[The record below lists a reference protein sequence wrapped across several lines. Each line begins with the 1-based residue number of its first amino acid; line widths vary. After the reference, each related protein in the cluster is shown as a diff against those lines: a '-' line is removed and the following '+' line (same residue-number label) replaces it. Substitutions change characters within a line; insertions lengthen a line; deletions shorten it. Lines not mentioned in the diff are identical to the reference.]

1 MCTSAVFL
9 AGEEVSSG
17 YRLRLYSIFL
27 MLRIPIYLKSRRKK
41 ILSSEAHDSV
51 VYGWPR
57 NLPEVRTVFQIH
69 PIPCSRSFFPG
80 PLDKQAPISIHK
92 FSRLTSLNSGRIWL
106 NNCIAECRPVPG
118 MSRGFHFWQRQ
129 TDRQTD
135 RQSYA
140 FMAGKLAP
148 SSYESQANGTRHL
161 SHWLRRRGGEK
172 AQSDASK
179 TDRACATT
187 LAADTD
193 NETAHLVV
201 NCLKFH
207 SISCKTRPLD
217 LFLNS
222 KLILF
227 SFIAMFWCLAQPE
240 KYQNS
245 FFDVF
250 LLSSHQTAYSP
261 SCSEVD

>member
-9 AGEEVSSG
+9 AGEEVSTG
-17 YRLRLYSIFL
+17 YRLRLYSILL
-27 MLRIPIYLKSRRKK
+27 MLRIPIYLKSWRKK
-41 ILSSEAHDSV
+41 ILRSEAHDSV

-57 NLPEVRTVFQIH
+57 SLPEVRTVFQIH
-69 PIPCSRSFFPG
+69 PIPCSRSFSPG
-80 PLDKQAPISIHK
+80 PLDKQAPISTHK
-92 FSRLTSLNSGRIWL
+92 FSRLTSLNSGCIWL
-106 NNCIAECRPVPG
+106 NNCVAECRRVPG

-129 TDRQTD
+129 TDRQIDRVTGLWLVNPRLPAMSPRPMEPGTCHTD
-135 RQSYA
+135 K
-140 FMAGKLAP
+140 M
-148 SSYESQANGTRHL
+148 
-161 SHWLRRRGGEK
+161 RRGGEK

-187 LAADTD
+187 LTADTD
-193 NETAHLVV
+193 SETARLVV

-207 SISCKTRPLD
+207 SISCKTHILE
-217 LFLNS
+217 LVLNS

-227 SFIAMFWCLAQPE
+227 SFIAMFWSLAQLE

-261 SCSEVD
+261 SCSEAD

>member
-1 MCTSAVFL
+1 M
-9 AGEEVSSG
+9 E
-17 YRLRLYSIFL
+17 
-27 MLRIPIYLKSRRKK
+27 
-41 ILSSEAHDSV
+41 
-51 VYGWPR
+51 
-57 NLPEVRTVFQIH
+57 
-69 PIPCSRSFFPG
+69 PG
-80 PLDKQAPISIHK
+80 TCHTDK
-92 FSRLTSLNSGRIWL
+92 
-106 NNCIAECRPVPG
+106 
-118 MSRGFHFWQRQ
+118 M
-129 TDRQTD
+129 
-135 RQSYA
+135 
-140 FMAGKLAP
+140 
-148 SSYESQANGTRHL
+148 
-161 SHWLRRRGGEK
+161 RRGGEK
-172 AQSDASK
+172 AQSDSSK

-187 LAADTD
+187 LTADTD
-193 NETAHLVV
+193 NETARLVV

-261 SCSEVD
+261 SCSEVDWKVMISFLSIFFFQNSRKFFSSFAAFFLSSRSPSSYN